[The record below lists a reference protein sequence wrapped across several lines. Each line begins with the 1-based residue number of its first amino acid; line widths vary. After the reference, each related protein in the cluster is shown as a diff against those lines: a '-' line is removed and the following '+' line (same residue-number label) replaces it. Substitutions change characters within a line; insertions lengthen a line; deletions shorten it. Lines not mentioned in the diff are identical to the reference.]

1 LPFSYSR
8 WHRVQRPAK
17 ASLWRISQSLRAA
30 SQDVHGAGAC
40 APAGAISHDRSLAKS
55 CAYESSAPRASKSV
69 NRDTTVHCSDA
80 HSLAPQQPRAPAQ
93 RHAPGR
99 VRDEAHAPARRCPA
113 ADACGAQ
120 PRDRNQ
126 RCAELRTRPGPHA
139 ARRAAGATPGRLP
152 TSSSSSSS
160 SMSAPMSASSAGA
173 PSSGCARPRST
184 SSACGPPAAPLT
196 CAHSRT
202 LSHTLREVH

>member
-1 LPFSYSR
+1 MPFSYSR

-55 CAYESSAPRASKSV
+55 CAYESSAPCASKSV
-69 NRDTTVHCSDA
+69 YRDTTVHCSDA

-113 ADACGAQ
+113 AQACSAQ

-126 RCAELRTRPGPHA
+126 SCAELRTRPARMQLAGVRVGRRDGRPPPPRPPPHPPCPRPCPHP
-139 ARRAAGATPGRLP
+139 RRARPP
-152 TSSSSSSS
+152 V
-160 SMSAPMSASSAGA
+160 GA
-173 PSSGCARPRST
+173 PAR
-184 SSACGPPAAPLT
+184 APPAAP
-196 CAHSRT
+196 AGRPPHRSQART
-202 LSHTLREVH
+202 PGR